1 VELTYIWLAVAETL
15 SSYDM
20 TNAFAYSHGLQ
31 GRSIRLLKVKP
42 GSQLS
47 TLAIE
52 LVEKK
57 LDGTEFEA
65 LSYVW
70 GNQGERTLIKCNG
83 KWLRIGANLHAALHE
98 RRRRTS
104 AMFLWA
110 DQICINQD
118 DIEEKTCQV
127 RLMSTIYAKA
137 DRVII
142 WLGKQE
148 PGDIDGLK
156 LMEGLYKNCHGE
168 QYNAGAGKYDFHDFD
183 CESKGVPSPRFNPT
197 WVALSKFLSNPL
209 FGRVWV
215 IQELLMAQKSV
226 VWKGSLDLSTNVV
239 LWMAMMIRRH
249 KNLYE
254 SYDVTMGSP
263 QASALMAGN
272 IAESYFNFKKRGPLP
287 IYDTLS
293 KHLGMGATDPCDRF
307 FALAG
312 ISTGLEATYV
322 DYKKTFKEVA
332 CLVGKMTL
340 LGIPNYR
347 ITEDGTGMLTLGRA
361 PEKHRFFIEWLA
373 FHANLQNRA
382 LNIPSWVP
390 DLVSPH
396 SPGLLMTGFYGI
408 LQRSI
413 SARVEKRANPEVRIG
428 EQFHESPG
436 SSTKL

>member
-1 VELTYIWLAVAETL
+1 
-15 SSYDM
+15 M
-20 TNAFAYSHGLQ
+20 TNAFSYSHALQ

-57 LDGTEFEA
+57 LDKTEFEA

-70 GNQGERTLIKCNG
+70 GKQAEKTRIKCNG
-83 KWLRIGANLHAALHE
+83 KWLLVGANLHAALHE
-98 RRRRTS
+98 RRRRRST
-104 AMFLWA
+104 MLLWA

-118 DIEEKTCQV
+118 DIEEKTFQV

-148 PGDIDGLK
+148 SGDIDGLK
-156 LMEGLYKNCHGE
+156 LMEGLYKKCHGE
-168 QYNAGAGKYDFHDFD
+168 QYNAGAGVYDFHDFD
-183 CESKGVPSPRFNPT
+183 CESKGVPNPRFNLT
-197 WVALSKFLSNPL
+197 WVALFKIFGNPW

-215 IQELLMAQKSV
+215 IQELLRAQKSV

-239 LWMAMMIRRH
+239 LWMAMLIRRH

-254 SYDVTMGSP
+254 NYDITMGSP
-263 QASALMAGN
+263 QTSALMAGN
-272 IAESYFNFKKRGPLP
+272 IASSYFDFKKRGPLP

-293 KHLGMGATDPCDRF
+293 RHHGMGATDPRDRF

-312 ISTGLEATYV
+312 ISTGLAATFV
-322 DYKKTFKEVA
+322 DYKKTLKEVA

-340 LGIPNYR
+340 LGVPNYGV
-347 ITEDGTGMLTLGRA
+347 TEDGTEVLVLESA
-361 PEKHRFFIEWLA
+361 PEKHRFLIEWLA
-373 FHANLQNRA
+373 FHANPQNHA

-390 DLVSPH
+390 DLLSPH
-396 SPGLLMTGFYGI
+396 SPGLPMTGFYNSLY
-408 LQRSI
+408 LQEWRK
-413 SARVEKRANPEVRIG
+413 VPNPEVRLG
-428 EQFHESPG
+428 EQFHKLPG
-436 SSTKL
+436 SSTKLWQITIPIASYFQTT